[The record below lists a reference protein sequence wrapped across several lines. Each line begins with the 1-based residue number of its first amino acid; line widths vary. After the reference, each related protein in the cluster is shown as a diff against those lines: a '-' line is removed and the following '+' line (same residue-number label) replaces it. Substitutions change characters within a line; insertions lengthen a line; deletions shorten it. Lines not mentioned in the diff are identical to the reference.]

1 MFLIIRVNDQAFCI
15 SSQTCKVSSFSYQ
28 KVFKK
33 LLLREFSDRSIYFF
47 LHLAGWVESFLLY
60 NLDELSWF
68 KMLYFEHM
76 IWFNKKEINEAPP
89 YIYNTIYIYIP
100 LACSLSNAMVT
111 FFQSSSLL
119 WIGNTKQSIK
129 ALQKIQQQCNHLK
142 YFFPLFFSTRMHWND
157 SGF

>member
-47 LHLAGWVESFLLY
+47 FLHLAARVESFLLY

-68 KMLYFEHM
+68 KMLYFEHK
-76 IWFNKKEINEAPP
+76 IWFNKKETNEAPP
-89 YIYNTIYIYIP
+89 YIYNTIYIHTSRMFLIQCHGDLFP
-100 LACSLSNAMVT
+100 IFQLALDWQYQTVH
-111 FFQSSSLL
+111 QSSAKD
-119 WIGNTKQSIK
+119 TTTMQSSKVLFSIVFFHPH
-129 ALQKIQQQCNHLK
+129 ALE
-142 YFFPLFFSTRMHWND
+142 W
-157 SGF
+157 

>member
-1 MFLIIRVNDQAFCI
+1 MIRPFVSLVKLAKWVLSPIKKYSKSCYLGSFL
-15 SSQTCKVSSFSYQ
+15 T
-28 KVFKK
+28 
-33 LLLREFSDRSIYFF
+33 DRYIFF
-47 LHLAGWVESFLLY
+47 LHLAARVESFLLY

-89 YIYNTIYIYIP
+89 YISNTIYTYIP